1 MAGVEVALFVLLLV
15 VSILT
20 VIAVVM
26 SWRLPNAIRKAFDK
40 TLDKID
46 DARMPGRAVAARR
59 PNSQP

>member
-26 SWRLPNAIRKAFDK
+26 SWRLPNAIRKAA
-40 TLDKID
+40 D
-46 DARMPGRAVAARR
+46 DPLNKKRSPQQKALRR
-59 PNSQP
+59 RRG

>member
-1 MAGVEVALFVLLLV
+1 MEVALFVLLLV

-46 DARMPGRAVAARR
+46 DVRMPGGR
-59 PNSQP
+59 